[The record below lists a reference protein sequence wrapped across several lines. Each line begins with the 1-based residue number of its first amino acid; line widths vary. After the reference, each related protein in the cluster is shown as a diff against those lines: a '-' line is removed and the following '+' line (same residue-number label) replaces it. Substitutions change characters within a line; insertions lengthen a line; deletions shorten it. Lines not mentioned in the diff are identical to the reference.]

1 MDGSFNNENDYN
13 YTDASN
19 ASGTSN
25 TSGTSDSASGDL
37 KGEWKDVGKGLGA
50 TFAGLGKTLV
60 KTAKVGLE
68 KADVAAVGDQ
78 IFTDITGSNL
88 CGIRSIFVFPIK
100 PEESLP
106 FRFKRA
112 VEKPLLPDFPDD
124 KTDT

>member
-68 KADVAAVGDQ
+68 KADDWAEGREGVDHSAETASMKEGWKN
-78 IFTDITGSNL
+78 FGNS
-88 CGIRSIFVFPIK
+88 FVDSAQDLGK
-100 PEESLP
+100 TTVKSVKAGVDACSE
-106 FRFKRA
+106 
-112 VEKPLLPDFPDD
+112 D
-124 KTDT
+124 K